1 MPPPALINMTVS
13 LSHQIRIFHNKRTTP
28 KTYKGIPQN
37 PLVKSTCFHFC
48 KISSASLGHG
58 LIFSGASKPHEK
70 TVPHLLSVDHPS
82 AIRTGANPSVWADPL
97 GQKPLGFFSC
107 TTFCVSEIRMHHLV
121 GCCWPTYFFFVS
133 CCLFAIVN
141 TCHICQLWSMKGS
154 QYLIIMIWYSSCFL
168 PLHYPPSE

>member
-48 KISSASLGHG
+48 KISSASLSHRN
-58 LIFSGASKPHEK
+58 LTEK

-97 GQKPLGFFSC
+97 GSETPRIFFMHHFLCVRNQNAPLGGMLLAHIFFLSVVVYSQLL
-107 TTFCVSEIRMHHLV
+107 THV
-121 GCCWPTYFFFVS
+121 
-133 CCLFAIVN
+133 
-141 TCHICQLWSMKGS
+141 ICQL
-154 QYLIIMIWYSSCFL
+154 
-168 PLHYPPSE
+168 

>member
-48 KISSASLGHG
+48 KISSASLSHRN
-58 LIFSGASKPHEK
+58 LTEK

-97 GQKPLGFFSC
+97 GSETPRIFFMHHFLCVRNQNAPLGGMLLAH
-107 TTFCVSEIRMHHLV
+107 I
-121 GCCWPTYFFFVS
+121 FFFVS
-133 CCLFAIVN
+133 CCLFAIIN
-141 TCHICQLWSMKGS
+141 TCHMSAMKYEGLTIPNN
-154 QYLIIMIWYSSCFL
+154 YDLIIW
-168 PLHYPPSE
+168 